1 MPYPGGSAARL
12 ALGTQEFAMGAIFPH
27 AISGFGG
34 LVFAVILLAVSLG
47 LMFAGRSLIKGL
59 SFLVVGLAGAAA
71 GLAAGGLLLGWI
83 GAALGAVVG
92 FIVGGM
98 IGVLLLHVGMG
109 LALGYFGFLATRDL
123 SHSFV
128 VAVAV
133 GIVLFFVGVAVSSKL
148 LELVTAV
155 IGGVIL
161 YEVLLFFALAPLY
174 AVVVSFVLAAAGFY
188 AQETKRRRGEHW
200 RQDSGRVG

>member
-1 MPYPGGSAARL
+1 MAF
-12 ALGTQEFAMGAIFPH
+12 GTQELANGSIFPH

-34 LVFAVILLAVSLG
+34 LVFAVILLVVSLG
-47 LMFAGRSLIKGL
+47 LIFAGRSLIKGL

-83 GAALGAVVG
+83 GAAFGALVG

-123 SHSFV
+123 SHSFL

-133 GIVLFFVGVAVSSKL
+133 GVVLFFVGVAISTKL
-148 LELVTAV
+148 MELVTAA

-161 YEVLLFFALAPLY
+161 YEVLLFFALAPSY
-174 AVVVSFVLAAAGFY
+174 AGLVSLVLAAAGFCV
-188 AQETKRRRGEHW
+188 QETKRRRGQHW
-200 RQDSGRVG
+200 RQK

>member
-1 MPYPGGSAARL
+1 L
-12 ALGTQEFAMGAIFPH
+12 ALGIQEFATGGIFPH

-34 LVFAVILLAVSLG
+34 LVFAVILLVVSLG

-83 GAALGAVVG
+83 GAAVGAVVG

-133 GIVLFFVGVAVSSKL
+133 GIVLFFVGVAVANKL
-148 LELVTAV
+148 MELVTAV

-174 AVVVSFVLAAAGFY
+174 AGLVSLILAAAGFY
-188 AQETKRRRGEHW
+188 VQETKRRRGQPW

>member
-1 MPYPGGSAARL
+1 L
-12 ALGTQEFAMGAIFPH
+12 ALGTQELATGGIFPH

-34 LVFAVILLAVSLG
+34 LIFAVILLVASLG
-47 LMFAGRSLIKGL
+47 LIFAGRSLIKGL
-59 SFLVVGLAGAAA
+59 SFVVVGLAGAAA

-83 GAALGAVVG
+83 GAAIGALVG

-123 SHSFV
+123 SHSFLI
-128 VAVAV
+128 AVAV
-133 GIVLFFVGVAVSSKL
+133 GVVLFFVGVAISNKL
-148 LELVTAV
+148 MELVTSI

-174 AVVVSFVLAAAGFY
+174 AGLVSLVLGAAGFY
-188 AQETKRRRGEHW
+188 VQETKRRRSQPW